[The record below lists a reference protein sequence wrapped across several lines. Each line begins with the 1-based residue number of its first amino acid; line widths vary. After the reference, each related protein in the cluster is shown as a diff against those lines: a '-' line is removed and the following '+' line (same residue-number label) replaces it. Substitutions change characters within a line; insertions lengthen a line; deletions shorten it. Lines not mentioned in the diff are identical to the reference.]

1 MAFMGTAEAEATVTM
16 EPVVA
21 MKKTTAV
28 EAIDDAG
35 GIEDGKAMLEQCGDE
50 LKGIVAN
57 MSEEETKQA
66 LELINEYCKDIY
78 KPVKIFTNRLTIH
91 ALL

>member
-28 EAIDDAG
+28 EAMMMPAVLKTG
-35 GIEDGKAMLEQCGDE
+35 RPCLSNVAM
-50 LKGIVAN
+50 N
-57 MSEEETKQA
+57 
-66 LELINEYCKDIY
+66 
-78 KPVKIFTNRLTIH
+78 
-91 ALL
+91 